1 MAQEFSVSIDLTQ
14 LTQLNSLT
22 AVFPNL
28 ARSIETIAQEGVVRW
43 QEAVSKVPGLWSGER
58 ERYKATIAA
67 RQVGPYAWEVYS
79 DYKFV
84 EDIESGRPP
93 YDLKKMLDTS
103 MKVRVSKAG
112 RRYLIIPMRQNTPG
126 NTAHA
131 PAMSDEV
138 YAEAKQLSHSRI
150 TSTGTRLSG
159 TGAFSPK
166 TRQKIRV
173 ATRKYA
179 WGGSLPAGLV
189 PKLADHHKTD
199 PAAGMVRMKEKTGG
213 STYLTFRIMIE
224 GSPGWII
231 PAKPGLWIAKNVAES
246 LQRTAQTDMS
256 TAIGQ
261 DLAAA

>member
-14 LTQLNSLT
+14 LTKLNSLT

-43 QEAVSKVPGLWSGER
+43 QEAVAKVPGLWSGER
-58 ERYKATIAA
+58 SRYAATIAA

-112 RRYLIIPMRQNTPG
+112 RRYLVIPMRQNSPG

-131 PAMSDEV
+131 PAMSDDV
-138 YAEAKQLSHSRI
+138 YAEAKQLSHSRV
-150 TSTGTRLSG
+150 
-159 TGAFSPK
+159 TGAGNRDFFTKEPPGRSRGRPKICLGRQSPSGLDSQAC
-166 TRQKIRV
+166 RSPQD
-173 ATRKYA
+173 
-179 WGGSLPAGLV
+179 GSSGRHGPLQGEDRREFV
-189 PKLADHHKTD
+189 PH
-199 PAAGMVRMKEKTGG
+199 
-213 STYLTFRIMIE
+213 I
-224 GSPGWII
+224 
-231 PAKPGLWIAKNVAES
+231 
-246 LQRTAQTDMS
+246 
-256 TAIGQ
+256 
-261 DLAAA
+261 

>member
-14 LTQLNSLT
+14 LTKLNSLT

-43 QEAVSKVPGLWSGER
+43 QEAVAKVPGLWSGER
-58 ERYKATIAA
+58 S
-67 RQVGPYAWEVYS
+67 PYAWEVYS

-112 RRYLIIPMRQNTPG
+112 RRYLVIPMRQNSPG

-131 PAMSDEV
+131 PAMSDDV
-138 YAEAKQLSHSRI
+138 YAEAKQLSHSRV
-150 TSTGTRLSG
+150 TGAGTRLSG
-159 TGAFSPK
+159 TGTFSPK
-166 TRQKIRV
+166 SRQAVRV
-173 ATRKYA
+173 AARKYA
-179 WGGSLPAGLV
+179 WGGSLPAGLI

-199 PAAGMVRMKEKTGG
+199 PAAGMVRFKEKTGG
-213 STYLTFRIMIE
+213 SSYLTFRIMIE

-231 PAKPGLWIAKNVAES
+231 PARPGLWIAKNVADS
-246 LQRTAQTDMS
+246 LQRTAGTDMS
-256 TAIGQ
+256 TALNQ